1 MLLDR
6 GFFGWF
12 YTILRPIEAAMAYV
26 IKFFHD
32 VLTAIGLSGAQG
44 LAWSIAVMLLV
55 VLVKLII
62 FPLFVRQMLSM
73 RKMQALQP
81 QLQKIQ
87 KKYKGK
93 TDRASREAMSRET
106 MKVYQD
112 NHANPMG
119 SCVPSLIQG
128 PIFMAMFYTLS
139 AVTYIADGRR
149 GPLGAFDKAAAQ
161 GFSNAQLFN
170 IKLSSTFATADS
182 GGKVT
187 IGIFVALMCLTMF
200 YSQWHNVRRNM
211 PKASMQ
217 GTAYRTQMLMSFI
230 FPVMYIFSG
239 ITFPFAVLVYWLTNN
254 IWTLGQTL
262 WQVYNM
268 PTPGSPAAEAKEK
281 RDYRKEQ
288 ARRERAG
295 EISLEEE
302 ELLKAKEA
310 EERLSVEGHQ
320 RKQPS
325 RKKKKK

>member
-1 MLLDR
+1 
-6 GFFGWF
+6 
-12 YTILRPIEAAMAYV
+12 
-26 IKFFHD
+26 
-32 VLTAIGLSGAQG
+32 
-44 LAWSIAVMLLV
+44 
-55 VLVKLII
+55 
-62 FPLFVRQMLSM
+62 
-73 RKMQALQP
+73 
-81 QLQKIQ
+81 
-87 KKYKGK
+87 
-93 TDRASREAMSRET
+93 
-106 MKVYQD
+106 
-112 NHANPMG
+112 
-119 SCVPSLIQG
+119 
-128 PIFMAMFYTLS
+128 
-139 AVTYIADGRR
+139 
-149 GPLGAFDKAAAQ
+149 
-161 GFSNAQLFN
+161 
-170 IKLSSTFATADS
+170 
-182 GGKVT
+182 
-187 IGIFVALMCLTMF
+187 MCLTMF
-200 YSQWHNVRRNM
+200 YSQWHNVRRKM

>member
-1 MLLDR
+1 
-6 GFFGWF
+6 
-12 YTILRPIEAAMAYV
+12 
-26 IKFFHD
+26 
-32 VLTAIGLSGAQG
+32 
-44 LAWSIAVMLLV
+44 
-55 VLVKLII
+55 
-62 FPLFVRQMLSM
+62 
-73 RKMQALQP
+73 
-81 QLQKIQ
+81 
-87 KKYKGK
+87 
-93 TDRASREAMSRET
+93 

-281 RDYRKEQ
+281 RDYRREQ

-310 EERLSVEGHQ
+310 EERLSAEGHQ